1 MSLKPKRKIDVWN
14 GVTVGLVLFYILF
27 LIYPMFHLTR
37 MAFSDAAGNFS
48 VEHFVRFFSRPYYS
62 TTLSNSIKA
71 SAAATLT
78 TMIVGV
84 PLAYFF
90 SMYHIRGKGAMRML
104 IIISSMS
111 PPFIGAYSWILL
123 LGRKG
128 VIRELITSFL
138 GISFPDIYGFKG
150 ILLVFTVQL
159 YSLVFLYV
167 EGAMAK
173 VDNSLLEV
181 ALSLGDSH
189 VKRFFKI
196 VLPLI
201 IPTVLASALLV
212 FMRALSDFG
221 TPMLLGEGYRTFPVV
236 LYNEFVG
243 EVTQNKGF
251 ASAIALI
258 AMAITAVVFLLQK
271 YIGTRK
277 SHFMESIHPINP
289 IRLKGLKNWLLH
301 AYCYI
306 VIGIAILPQIYVFYT
321 SFLKTRGVMF
331 VDEFSLDSYV
341 RMTKNLGGS
350 ILNTL
355 LIPSLAL
362 AVVVILAVLIA
373 YTTVRRSNILTG
385 AVDVVSMIPYIVPG
399 TVMGI
404 ALLTSFN
411 RRPLLL
417 SGGIFIMA
425 LALVLRRLPYTIR
438 SSSGILQQLSMSTEE
453 ASMSLGAGKL
463 KTFFFITIP
472 IMSSGIISGAILSWV
487 TMIGEL
493 STAMILYTG
502 RTRTISVEVYEQII
516 RGNYGTAAALTTVL
530 TIFTIIS
537 LMLAN
542 RINKVKGMTT

>member
-1 MSLKPKRKIDVWN
+1 
-14 GVTVGLVLFYILF
+14 
-27 LIYPMFHLTR
+27 
-37 MAFSDAAGNFS
+37 
-48 VEHFVRFFSRPYYS
+48 
-62 TTLSNSIKA
+62 
-71 SAAATLT
+71 
-78 TMIVGV
+78 
-84 PLAYFF
+84 
-90 SMYHIRGKGAMRML
+90 ML

-128 VIRELITSFL
+128 VIREFITSFL
-138 GISFPDIYGFKG
+138 GISFPDIYGFRG

-167 EGAMAK
+167 EGAIAK
-173 VDNSLLEV
+173 VDNSLLEA
-181 ALSLGDSH
+181 ALSLGDNH

-258 AMAITAVVFLLQK
+258 AVAITAMVFLLQK
-271 YIGTRK
+271 YISTRR

-289 IRLKGLKNWLLH
+289 IRLTGFKNVFLH

-306 VIGIAILPQIYVFYT
+306 VIGIAILPQGYVFYT
-321 SFLKTRGVMF
+321 SLLKTRGVMF

-350 ILNTL
+350 IINTL
-355 LIPSLAL
+355 FIPFLAL
-362 AVVVILAVLIA
+362 AVVVVLAVLIA
-373 YTTVRRSNILTG
+373 YTAVRRSNVLTG
-385 AVDVVSMIPYIVPG
+385 AVDMASMVPYIVPG

-417 SGGIFIMA
+417 SGGIFIMV

-453 ASMSLGAGKL
+453 ASISLGAGKL

-502 RTRTISVEVYEQII
+502 RTRTISVAVYEQII

-530 TIFTIIS
+530 TIFTITS
-537 LMLAN
+537 LMLAD
-542 RINKVKGMTT
+542 RINKGKGVTM